1 MMLIYMKIF
10 RLGDVRKRVELRE
23 NISGSIALSKVR
35 FVFKN
40 FNINTEQKII
50 FLSQSNRPRRGVLE
64 KINVLTE
71 LDILFQKHFNEITRG
86 LDDIEKINSI
96 FNELF
101 HSNKLNITNENVLEI
116 FGNINEYITKH
127 TESEV
132 TISPGFYTLSSLQ
145 KLVGTK
151 FTFNKNTGKVTI
163 KGPNIIR
170 PSSSRSLESHGELY
184 NIISQAN
191 ILGRYGIINIHLR
204 ELDSQYLIEVPEK
217 YGSPIL
223 YNMEMEMD
231 EGRFFGEIMQ
241 KELTRLDFIPLRG
254 EINELNVSFTD
265 CEGNSIEINSEVS
278 VELLVD
284 I

>member
-116 FGNINEYITKH
+116 FGNINEYIIKH

-163 KGPNIIR
+163 KEPNIIR

-254 EINELNVSFTD
+254 EINELNFSFTD